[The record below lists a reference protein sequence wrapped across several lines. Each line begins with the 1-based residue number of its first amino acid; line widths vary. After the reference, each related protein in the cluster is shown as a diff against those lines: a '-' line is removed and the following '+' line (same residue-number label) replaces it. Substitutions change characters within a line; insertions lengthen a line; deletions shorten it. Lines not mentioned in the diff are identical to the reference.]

1 MYGQLYKFDV
11 KAELNEYNLP
21 FGEEEEEKQTV
32 KPGDKV
38 GEVSKATSF
47 YDN

>member
-21 FGEEEEEKQTV
+21 FGEEEKQAV
-32 KPGDKV
+32 KHGDKV